1 MDQEFKIGE
10 VVDVVDYV
18 DDQQVYAR
26 GVIKDCWFSHTFDEV
41 IYSVHM
47 PDYGIAQFRGCYLR
61 HIPDGLSAN
70 VVIIDETV

>member
-41 IYSVHM
+41 IYS
-47 PDYGIAQFRGCYLR
+47 PSRA
-61 HIPDGLSAN
+61 A
-70 VVIIDETV
+70 ETIVFALAFGEFVTLYRRAAGTPPLH